1 MLAACALVCCGGV
14 VTFVW
19 QQYEGAPLPKERVA
33 ILRQNG
39 ESTTVLVAV
48 DGKSVLATLE
58 SQNRLHVEIL
68 PGIHE
73 VDVAAPSLGLGRPIA
88 VRWVAGAGKVYRI
101 EVTGA
106 PSPQSPPESGEP
118 RFEGGG
124 EWAAHAY
131 EVDRETDA
139 PRGIAD
145 VPAAPAPGARPA
157 PEAGPPSAVPARPA
171 SAAPDAQADQQA
183 DAGLQP

>member
-1 MLAACALVCCGGV
+1 MLAACTLVCCGGV

-48 DGKSVLATLE
+48 DGKSVLAPLE
-58 SQNRLHVEIL
+58 SQNRLHVELL

-73 VDVAAPSLGLGRPIA
+73 VDVAAPSLGLGRPIV
-88 VRWVAGAGKVYRI
+88 VRLLAGAGKVYRI

-106 PSPQSPPESGEP
+106 PAPQAAPESGEP

-139 PRGIAD
+139 PRGVAD
-145 VPAAPAPGARPA
+145 APAPAAPGARPA
-157 PEAGPPSAVPARPA
+157 LEAGPPSAAPVRPA
-171 SAAPDAQADQQA
+171 PATPDAQSDQQA
-183 DAGLQP
+183 DASLQP